1 MESKPN
7 DNDASLREEGEEGA
21 EGAGFLAGC
30 VIAFVSIFLIVWI
43 TAVTYFL
50 YVANN
55 YEKSWDWPRVEGKV
69 LSHNILTYR
78 STSKN
83 RNSNSSSTTYTPSVL
98 YKYSVNRDVF
108 ENDTVQ
114 FLRKY
119 SSRSKAEKV
128 LEEYPVDSAVVVFHN
143 PDDPGDAVLVPGID
157 EKSRLVLNI
166 FTGVTVLLIFLI
178 LLAWWKKRKSR
189 KGNL

>member
-1 MESKPN
+1 MKSEPN
-7 DNDASLREEGEEGA
+7 DDISSLNEES
-21 EGAGFLAGC
+21 AGKLAGC
-30 VIAFVSIFLIVWI
+30 VVAFVSIFLILWI
-43 TAVTYFL
+43 SAVSYFL

-69 LSHNILTYR
+69 LSHDIFTYR

-98 YKYSVNRDVF
+98 YRYSVNQAVF

-114 FLRKY
+114 FLKDY
-119 SSRSKAEKV
+119 SSRSKAKKV
-128 LEEYPVDSAVVVFHN
+128 LEEYPVDSSVVVFHN
-143 PDDPGDAVLVPGID
+143 PDDPSDAVLVPGID
-157 EKSRLVLNI
+157 EKDRMVLNI

-178 LLAWWKKRKSR
+178 LMAWWKKRKSR
-189 KGNL
+189 

>member
-1 MESKPN
+1 MESEPN
-7 DNDASLREEGEEGA
+7 ENDTSLHQESPGL
-21 EGAGFLAGC
+21 LAGC
-30 VIAFVSIFLIVWI
+30 VITFVSIFLIVWI
-43 TAVTYFL
+43 STVAYFL
-50 YVANN
+50 YIANN

-69 LSHNILTYR
+69 LSHNISTYR

-83 RNSNSSSTTYTPSVL
+83 GNSNSSSTTYTPIVL
-98 YKYSVNRDVF
+98 YSYSVNREVF

-114 FLRKY
+114 FLKTY

-128 LEEYPVDSAVVVFHN
+128 LEEYPVDSAVIVFHN

-157 EKSRLVLNI
+157 GNSRLVLNI

-189 KGNL
+189 

>member
-7 DNDASLREEGEEGA
+7 DNDASLREEGAEGA

-69 LSHNILTYR
+69 LSHDISTYR
-78 STSKN
+78 STSSN
-83 RNSNSSSTTYTPSVL
+83 RNSRSSSTTYTPSVL
-98 YKYSVNRDVF
+98 YRYSVNRDVF

-114 FLRKY
+114 FLKKY
-119 SSRSKAEKV
+119 SSRSKAKKV
-128 LEEYPVDSAVVVFHN
+128 LEEYPVDSSVVVFHN

-189 KGNL
+189 